1 MRQDLRPY
9 WVKKAYLR
17 FRYWYAEHFLRPA
30 CDYLG
35 DHHTIMSPWHVSING
50 PNIRIGKC
58 ATIIGEASRRVVIG
72 VWGRELGQGRLEI
85 GDYVLISPGS
95 RISASDEILIGDS
108 VMMANGVYITDSDW
122 HGIYDRTDRD
132 SEVKP
137 VHIGDNVWLGDH
149 SMVLK
154 GVTIGENSVVA
165 AGAVV
170 TRDVPANVVVAGSP
184 ATVVKELEPGRKIK
198 TRADY
203 FADPVSLE
211 RFFDGVERDLLGKN
225 GFLNWLRAVFF
236 PTSRD

>member
-1 MRQDLRPY
+1 
-9 WVKKAYLR
+9 
-17 FRYWYAEHFLRPA
+17 
-30 CDYLG
+30 
-35 DHHTIMSPWHVSING
+35 
-50 PNIRIGKC
+50 
-58 ATIIGEASRRVVIG
+58 
-72 VWGRELGQGRLEI
+72 
-85 GDYVLISPGS
+85 
-95 RISASDEILIGDS
+95 
-108 VMMANGVYITDSDW
+108 MMANGVYITDSDW

-170 TRDVPANVVVAGSP
+170 TRDVPPNVVVAGSP

-203 FADPVSLE
+203 FADPVSLA
-211 RFFDGVERDLLGKN
+211 RFFDGVERDLLSKN

-236 PTSRD
+236 PTTRD